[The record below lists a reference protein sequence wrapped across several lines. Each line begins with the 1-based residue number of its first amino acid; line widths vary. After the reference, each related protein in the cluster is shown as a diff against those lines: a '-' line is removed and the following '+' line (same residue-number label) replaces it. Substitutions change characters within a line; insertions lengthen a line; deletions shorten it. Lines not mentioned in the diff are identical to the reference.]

1 MGIPSVRESVANYI
15 AKSDSV
21 PKPTIE
27 NIFLTDGASQG
38 VHILF
43 SSLILSHNDAIM
55 IPIPQYPLYTA
66 ALTLYGGTPAP
77 YYLDESNG
85 WQLDVAELDRSI
97 EYTRAQGKTAKAI
110 VVINPGNPTGA
121 IFSAETIKK
130 IIEFAVKN
138 RLIIIADEVSSN
150 LPRFIEKI
158 FTKKELSSTHSAK
171 CSKR

>member
-1 MGIPSVRESVANYI
+1 
-15 AKSDSV
+15 
-21 PKPTIE
+21 
-27 NIFLTDGASQG
+27 
-38 VHILF
+38 
-43 SSLILSHNDAIM
+43 M

-171 CSKR
+171 C

>member
-1 MGIPSVRESVANYI
+1 
-15 AKSDSV
+15 
-21 PKPTIE
+21 
-27 NIFLTDGASQG
+27 
-38 VHILF
+38 
-43 SSLILSHNDAIM
+43 M

-130 IIEFAVKN
+130 IIEFAVNN
-138 RLIIIADEVSSN
+138 RLIIIADEVGIN
-150 LPRFIEKI
+150 LFRFTEKI
-158 FTKKELSSTHSAK
+158 STKRALYSIPSVKY
-171 CSKR
+171 